1 VFFGG
6 RAAGPDVIERI
17 GAPEQIARPRR
28 EVGERGT
35 GEEGAFEERARTGGW
50 GSIYRRGARRAGYR
64 ALAWARC
71 MAVRAE
77 AVWEGGVVYL
87 DRVRGSGAGG
97 DRGRA
102 GWNVGWERTVG
113 IRARSTQRGFV
124 FVVSRGVDGVGIWA
138 AFHGPAGWA
147 HPAVVRNFVGWAK
160 MCGPSY

>member
-1 VFFGG
+1 MRKG
-6 RAAGPDVIERI
+6 RG
-17 GAPEQIARPRR
+17 Q
-28 EVGERGT
+28 
-35 GEEGAFEERARTGGW
+35 GGW

-71 MAVRAE
+71 MAVHAE
-77 AVWEGGVVYL
+77 AVWEGSVVYL

-124 FVVSRGVDGVGIWA
+124 FVVSRRVDGVGIWPRVYGLL
-138 AFHGPAGWA
+138 FMGLLDGLTRLWSETSWVGLKCVGLPINYKRKGHEGP
-147 HPAVVRNFVGWAK
+147 PNSSSSRVPFLFPPDKQSNTLL
-160 MCGPSY
+160 